1 MVAKIAAT
9 ASARC
14 RSTSVVNSVKGTLKS
29 PHVVAIVQARLGSK
43 RFPKKVLS
51 LVNDKSALEVL
62 IARLKRAHTIHQIV
76 LAIPVGSE
84 NNELLT
90 VAENLNIECIRGS
103 ENDVLDRFYNAA
115 KSQSPDFVVRITADC
130 PLIDPMTVDQVV
142 NLCIQNKLKYAST
155 DETFPD
161 GLDVEVANFQ
171 TLEEAWSTSSDS
183 YDREHVMPF
192 VRKLAGEDKHTI
204 SSVVDHSQIRVT
216 LDEPEDLIVIQ
227 DVFSY
232 FGRIDFTYEE
242 LSQLI
247 IDSPHIFST
256 NAHLIRNEGA
266 TMTSGEK
273 LWRRAKKVIPGGNM
287 LLSKRAEQYLQKGWP
302 SYFSRAK
309 GCRVW
314 DLDGNEYID
323 AGLFGIGTNILGFG
337 HPKVD
342 EAVMQV
348 IQTGNMST
356 FNCPEEVYLAEK
368 LVEMHPWAGM
378 VRLTRS
384 GGEACA
390 VAVRIA
396 RAYTGKSTVAFCGYH
411 GWHDWYMSANL
422 AEDAALDGHLLPGLN
437 PAGVPRG
444 LAGSA
449 KPFAYN
455 DREALFKILEEGDVG
470 VIFMEV
476 RRGSEPAPGFLEGVR
491 ALATQYGA
499 VLIFDECTSGFRKTF
514 GGLHLAYG
522 VEPDIATFGKTLGNG
537 YAINAIVGRT
547 EVMQAAQDTFISST
561 FWTERIGPS
570 AALSTLA
577 VMEEEDAPARI
588 NQIGL
593 KVKDLWESIG
603 HEVGLNIITA
613 GVPSIGTYSIEGFDP
628 IVTKTYVIQEML
640 KRGFIAG
647 NALYAS
653 IEHTHDILDQ
663 YRGNMLEV
671 FRIISASNGTE
682 DLMTRLDGGPAQS
695 GFKRLA

>member
-1 MVAKIAAT
+1 M
-9 ASARC
+9 
-14 RSTSVVNSVKGTLKS
+14 KGTLKS

-192 VRKLAGEDKHTI
+192 VRKLAGEEKHTI

-411 GWHDWYMSANL
+411 GWHDWYISANL

-570 AALSTLA
+570 AALATLA

-653 IEHTHDILDQ
+653 IEHTDEILDR
-663 YRGNMLEV
+663 YRSNTLEV
-671 FRIISASNGTE
+671 FRSISNSGGTDE
-682 DLMTRLDGGPAQS
+682 LERRLDDGPAQS
-695 GFKRLA
+695 GFQRLA

>member
-1 MVAKIAAT
+1 M
-9 ASARC
+9 
-14 RSTSVVNSVKGTLKS
+14 KGTLKS

-192 VRKLAGEDKHTI
+192 VRKLAGEEKHTI

-653 IEHTHDILDQ
+653 IEHTDEILDR
-663 YRGNMLEV
+663 YRSNTLEV
-671 FRIISASNGTE
+671 FRSISNSGGTDE
-682 DLMTRLDGGPAQS
+682 LERRLDDGPAQS
-695 GFKRLA
+695 GFQRLA